1 MAYRTRILV
10 VDDHE
15 VIRQG
20 LRSLLEQGTSWTVC
34 GEASNGREAIERA
47 LELKPD
53 VVVLDLAMA
62 ELNGLEAARRLAK
75 ELPRCGLVVLS
86 SHNEEAVVREVV
98 AAGVRAYVLKSQ
110 AAREL
115 VLAVES
121 VVAGRPFFS
130 GPVAEIVMGALSG
143 KSPSAPPGGSN
154 PDALTTREREVL
166 QLLAEGNSNKDV
178 ASKLGLSIK
187 TTATHRTN
195 IMKKLGARSAG
206 DLVRYALRN
215 GLVEP

>member
-1 MAYRTRILV
+1 MRIRILV

-15 VIRQG
+15 VVRQG
-20 LRSLLEQGTSWTVC
+20 LRSLLEQGTTWTVC
-34 GEASNGREAIERA
+34 GEASNGREAVERA
-47 LELKPD
+47 LALKPD

-75 ELPRCGLVVLS
+75 ELPRCALVVLS
-86 SHNEEAVVREVV
+86 SHHEEAVVREVV

-121 VVAGRPFFS
+121 VVSGRPFFS
-130 GPVAEIVMGALSG
+130 GPVADIVMGALSG
-143 KSPSAPPGGSN
+143 RPGATAAAANAGA
-154 PDALTTREREVL
+154 DALTSREREVL
-166 QLLAEGNSNKDV
+166 QLLAEGRTNKEV
-178 ASKLGLSIK
+178 ADKLGLSIK

-195 IMKKLGARSAG
+195 LMKKLGARSAS
-206 DLVRYALRN
+206 DLVRYAVRN